1 MNRKEHWLIPIVAK
15 KPDGTNQRKD
25 LFSSLIRCI
34 LFFLSLVYRVIVAV
48 RNWAYDKQ
56 LLKIHDAAMP
66 VISVGNL
73 TTGGTGKTP
82 VVMWLVDFLNRTL
95 PQCDVAIISRGY
107 HTPDGANLNDEG
119 QEIALRFP
127 DIKQFQDRDRV
138 ASAGEFLAQSNSNNP
153 SQTIIVD
160 DGFQHRRLY
169 RDLDIVLIDA
179 TNPFG
184 YGHLLPRGLLREPAC
199 NLKRA
204 DAVILTR
211 SNHVSSE
218 EKSKIKSAI
227 DSANAHLC
235 WVESVLVYNN
245 WLSQSGKL
253 IKLQHLNGTNVTA
266 FCGIGNPDSFR
277 KSLGETQVHFREF
290 VQFPDHHH
298 YSNQDLAN
306 IIETAA
312 RNQSDAIVCT
322 CKDLVKIPNELKSPV
337 PIYALVADIEITEG
351 NAELTER
358 IREICTSE

>member
-153 SQTIIVD
+153 SQTIMSMTVSNID
-160 DGFQHRRLY
+160 DS
-169 RDLDIVLIDA
+169 IETLISCSS
-179 TNPFG
+179 T
-184 YGHLLPRGLLREPAC
+184 LPIP
-199 NLKRA
+199 
-204 DAVILTR
+204 
-211 SNHVSSE
+211 S
-218 EKSKIKSAI
+218 
-227 DSANAHLC
+227 
-235 WVESVLVYNN
+235 
-245 WLSQSGKL
+245 
-253 IKLQHLNGTNVTA
+253 VTA
-266 FCGIGNPDSFR
+266 TYCRGDYC
-277 KSLGETQVHFREF
+277 E
-290 VQFPDHHH
+290 
-298 YSNQDLAN
+298 NQLA
-306 IIETAA
+306 I
-312 RNQSDAIVCT
+312 
-322 CKDLVKIPNELKSPV
+322 
-337 PIYALVADIEITEG
+337 
-351 NAELTER
+351 
-358 IREICTSE
+358 